1 MRLPDD
7 IEQFL
12 LVGQHTRAIEA
23 LARRRGIAPD
33 EARERIKGRLLEMP
47 VVQGGGARAQ
57 ARPTGLSARLA
68 R

>member
-12 LVGQHTRAIEA
+12 LVGQYTRAIEA

-33 EARERIKGRLLEMP
+33 EARER
-47 VVQGGGARAQ
+47 
-57 ARPTGLSARLA
+57 LSDC
-68 R
+68 